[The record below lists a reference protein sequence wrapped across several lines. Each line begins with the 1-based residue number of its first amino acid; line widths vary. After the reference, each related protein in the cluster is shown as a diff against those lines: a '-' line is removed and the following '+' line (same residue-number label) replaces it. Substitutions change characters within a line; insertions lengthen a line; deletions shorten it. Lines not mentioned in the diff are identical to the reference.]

1 MNHVPKRNSFSIH
14 FRMLAGKKINHLGIL
29 LDISISKDT
38 NFEDLDTFTMKVSL
52 VKAGL
57 NRLLTVYLRQVTW
70 PLSESDLCS

>member
-1 MNHVPKRNSFSIH
+1 MNHVQKRNGVSIH
-14 FRMLAGKKINHLGIL
+14 FRMLSGRKINHLGIL

-57 NRLLTVYLRQVTW
+57 NRLLTVYLRQVT
-70 PLSESDLCS
+70 